1 MTLRALFRETFRGA
15 RQALV
20 ANRLRTLLALL
31 GIVIGVATVVAMV
44 SLINGFRRSF
54 ERGIQSFSSN
64 TIYVRPFRPG
74 VAFLGGFPDSLRRR
88 RGFTPE
94 DAVAV
99 LERSPALAAVSAIK
113 LFAGDPQLKYRER
126 GTRGTNTFGTNDALL
141 RVRGFEIARGRFFT
155 AEEVHRRASVVVL
168 GKDTYETLFR
178 DENGLGRVVRVGGK
192 PFTVIGVFEPKG
204 RFLGSN
210 LDDLACLPWTVG
222 DKYWAPEPGA
232 PPWYSRRGE
241 TFIDAV
247 AVSPEL
253 TDVAI
258 RQIRDVL
265 RLRRHLPSHKPDD
278 FEVFSDDALLAIYQA
293 ITGGIAALMF
303 VISSIS
309 LLVGGIGVMNIML
322 VAVTERTREIG
333 LRKAVGAPRRA
344 ILLQFLIESVLLAIA
359 GGALGILLGGG
370 VSLLVRTLSAL
381 PTYVSPES
389 VIAAVFV
396 STAVGVTCGLYPA
409 MRASRLDP
417 VESLRYE

>member
-1 MTLRALFRETFRGA
+1 MTFGVLVRETFRGA

-20 ANRLRTLLALL
+20 ANRLRTMLALL

-74 VAFLGGFPDSLRRR
+74 VAILGGLPDSLRRR
-88 RGFTPE
+88 RGFTPGDAE
-94 DAVAV
+94 AILQRAPAVADI
-99 LERSPALAAVSAIK
+99 SPVK
-113 LFAGDPQLKYRER
+113 LFEGDLRLAYRDR
-126 GTRGTNTFGTNDALL
+126 GTRATSTFGTDDRFL
-141 RVRGFEIARGRFFT
+141 RTRGFDVRRGRFFT
-155 AEEVHRRASVVVL
+155 AEEVRRHASVVVL
-168 GKDTYETLFR
+168 GQDTHETLFR
-178 DENGLGRVVRVGGK
+178 DASGIGLTVRVGGK
-192 PFTVIGVFEPKG
+192 PFTVVGVFEPKG

-210 LDDLACLPWTVG
+210 LDDVACLPWTTG
-222 DKYWAPEPGA
+222 DKYWAPGPRA
-232 PPWYSRRGE
+232 PPWFSRKGE
-241 TFIDAV
+241 MFLDAV
-247 AVSPEL
+247 PVSAERTEL
-253 TDVAI
+253 AI

-265 RLRRHLPSHKPDD
+265 RLRRHLRADRPDD

-293 ITGGIAALMF
+293 ITGGISLLMF
-303 VISSIS
+303 VISAIS

-344 ILLQFLIESVLLAIA
+344 ILAQFLIEAVLLTVA

-370 VSLLVRTLSAL
+370 VSLLVRGLSGL
-381 PTYVSPES
+381 PTYVSPGS
-389 VIAAVFV
+389 VVAAVVV
-396 STAVGVTCGLYPA
+396 STAVGLFCGLYPA